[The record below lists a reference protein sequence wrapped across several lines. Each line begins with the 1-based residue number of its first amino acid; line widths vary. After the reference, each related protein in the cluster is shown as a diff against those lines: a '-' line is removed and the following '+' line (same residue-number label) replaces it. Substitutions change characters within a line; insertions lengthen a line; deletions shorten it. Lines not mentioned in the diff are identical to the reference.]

1 MDRIDY
7 VNKVNGIFSNI
18 AAHTLLAEDPTKKQA
33 AAIMKKVN
41 DLARLKG
48 ISPDDS
54 KLMTLTDPHIA
65 RAYGLP
71 KVHKVDAPLRVIVPL
86 IGSPTY
92 NIAKWLYRHLKQLTH
107 GSDYT
112 INNSHAF
119 LQRIQGLEEELE
131 SVASSIPGV
140 QEQSRCSR
148 KNLVKLIVD
157 FRNSAPQE
165 LRNAAA
171 PLLKGF
177 QAEVDDLT
185 VRSQKIEDAFVQIY
199 RRVAVLPDPSLALT
213 EAQSISEKVTKST
226 DLQMENMKLRDMLKE
241 VQAELESC
249 KSSEFHLKKAQS
261 RISEME
267 EAAKRDL
274 QESVAAH
281 LARLQEDFE
290 KRQTEMST
298 LLSEANDRL
307 STSEARTRALSEALQ
322 SAQSQLFD
330 FQTRFEEL
338 QTAKSKE
345 VELLLGDLEKANERI
360 ASLEATKNKVGEVGD
375 GESAEGPHR
384 ALNFEL
390 TTTIDDLTSKLEQK
404 KSEVDSLSQA
414 LRAAEERHQQVIGEL
429 HSRLTASATA
439 LEAAETKMT
448 DLTTELDR
456 RRDYDD
462 LCREIAVLRS
472 IEFPEGNE
480 KLSREEG
487 QDAAAEVGPL
497 SLEVRLR
504 RKNEQLKNTIASI
517 SAEKE
522 QLEEEV
528 VALRKDNSELRDR
541 DQRQTGLIRQLEES
555 VAQMSS
561 AAEAA
566 TPFNRT
572 SLLSSESVSGAE
584 QEILGMEQLLLG
596 SETETETVS
605 SAQSPTPTSQLSM
618 LAIVQSQ
625 RDRFRDRSREL
636 EENLLVL
643 RQQVLAVQTELDSVR
658 QDNVRLYEK
667 IKFMQSYSQ
676 SPPSLRSQT
685 RPTERPSTSAA
696 VTTVSIPTRSPTPP
710 PPPPPP
716 TVGVPEEDH
725 RLFERYS
732 HAYEARLNPFRQF
745 GEEERRR
752 RYQALRPHEKL
763 IHSLGRL
770 IIEHP
775 GARLAAFLYAMA
787 LHLLVFIV
795 LYKLAHTDAH
805 CHMT

>member
-1 MDRIDY
+1 MLSVI
-7 VNKVNGIFSNI
+7 NSTHESWNQFNFS
-18 AAHTLLAEDPTKKQA
+18 KFQ
-33 AAIMKKVN
+33 
-41 DLARLKG
+41 
-48 ISPDDS
+48 
-54 KLMTLTDPHIA
+54 
-65 RAYGLP
+65 
-71 KVHKVDAPLRVIVPL
+71 
-86 IGSPTY
+86 
-92 NIAKWLYRHLKQLTH
+92 
-107 GSDYT
+107 
-112 INNSHAF
+112 
-119 LQRIQGLEEELE
+119 EELE
-131 SVASSIPGV
+131 SVALSIPGV

-148 KNLVKLIVD
+148 KNLVKLIVN

-185 VRSQKIEDAFVQIY
+185 VRSQKIEDTFVQIY

-213 EAQSISEKVTKST
+213 EAQSISERVTKST

-298 LLSEANDRL
+298 LLSEANDRQ
-307 STSEARTRALSEALQ
+307 STSEARARALSEALQ

-360 ASLEATKNKVGEVGD
+360 AFLEATKNKVGEVGD
-375 GESAEGPHR
+375 GESTESPHR
-384 ALNFEL
+384 ASHFEL

-404 KSEVDSLSQA
+404 KSEVDSFSQA
-414 LRAAEERHQQVIGEL
+414 LRAAEERHQQAIGEL

-439 LEAAETKMT
+439 LEAAETKLAN
-448 DLTTELDR
+448 LTTELDR

-480 KLSREEG
+480 KLSMEEG
-487 QDAAAEVGPL
+487 QDAAEVGPL

-517 SAEKE
+517 SAQKE

-566 TPFNRT
+566 APLHRT
-572 SLLSSESVSGAE
+572 SLLGSESVPGAE

-605 SAQSPTPTSQLSM
+605 SAQSPTPTSQPSM

-685 RPTERPSTSAA
+685 RPAERLSTSAA

-716 TVGVPEEDH
+716 AGVTEEDH
-725 RLFERYS
+725 RLLERYS